1 MISKTESVPD
11 AILCVPSLRDVHILT
26 VKSLLDA
33 YAAGQYEVLFHYNDA
48 IMSRTRARIVTR
60 FLTEYPEV
68 QTMVFVDS
76 DMVFEA
82 KALGEL
88 VRLSKMFDRSIIGGV
103 YPTRGEGKTT
113 VNLLAHSS
121 IMLGPDRKPERVR
134 SIGTGFMAIP
144 RQVLISLN
152 ETVDEVTKNT
162 DIPYHQLFNHIME
175 DGAELAEDTSF
186 CRRAEAAGFTIYAMT
201 NHQVGHIGEY
211 TFRIS
216 PGTRLEG

>member
-1 MISKTESVPD
+1 MTSSIPD
-11 AILCVPSLRDVHILT
+11 AILCVPTLRSIHVQT
-26 VKSLLDA
+26 TKCLLDA
-33 YAAGQYEVLFHYNDA
+33 YAEGSYEVLFHWNDA

-60 FLTEYPEV
+60 FLTEYPDV
-68 QTMVFVDS
+68 QTMVFIDS
-76 DMVFEA
+76 DMVFTPEA
-82 KALGEL
+82 VDEL
-88 VRLSKMFDRSIIGGV
+88 VKISKMFDRSIVGGV

-144 RQVLISLN
+144 RQVLVALN
-152 ETVDEVTKNT
+152 ETVDQVTKNT

-201 NHQVGHIGEY
+201 NHQVGHIGEH